1 MAELLD
7 EIDSL
12 RGRGHQRGGVEHA
25 SAESVPARDDIDRA
39 FEILEVVGEGPIT
52 REAATDIA
60 HRAPRD
66 VIDELRDVR
75 AEQGVVSEKE
85 AILLYIACGEEVI
98 RTRCDRRDIRNAHER
113 YKGLVVGEP
122 RRESR
127 QRRRGV
133 GSYRR

>member
-1 MAELLD
+1 MAERLD

-12 RGRGHQRGGVEHA
+12 RGGGHRRGGVEHA
-25 SAESVPARDDIDRA
+25 STESVPARDDVNRA
-39 FEILEVVGEGPIT
+39 FEVLEVVSEGPIT
-52 REAATDIA
+52 GEAATDIA

-75 AEQGVVSEKE
+75 AEQCVISEKE

-98 RTRCDRRDIRNAHER
+98 RTWRQRRDIRNAHER
-113 YKGLVVGEP
+113 HKGLVVGEP
-122 RRESR
+122 RREAG

-133 GSYRR
+133 GSA

>member
-1 MAELLD
+1 MAERFD
-7 EIDSL
+7 EIDRL
-12 RGRGHQRGGVEHA
+12 RRRGHQRGGVEHA
-25 SAESVPARDDIDRA
+25 STESVPASDDVNRA
-39 FEILEVVGEGPIT
+39 FEVLEVVCEGPIT
-52 REAATDIA
+52 CEAATDIA

-75 AEQGVVSEKE
+75 AEQFVISEKE

-122 RRESR
+122 RREAG

-133 GSYRR
+133 GSGR

>member
-12 RGRGHQRGGVEHA
+12 RGRGHPRGGVEHA
-25 SAESVPARDDIDRA
+25 SPESVPAGDDIDRA
-39 FEILEVVGEGPIT
+39 FEVLEVVGEGPIA

-60 HRAPRD
+60 NRAPRD

-85 AILLYIACGEEVI
+85 AILLYVACGEEVI
-98 RTRCDRRDIRNAHER
+98 RTWRQRRDIRNAHER
-113 YKGLVVGEP
+113 HKGLVVGEP
-122 RRESR
+122 RREAG

-133 GSYRR
+133 GSGRR